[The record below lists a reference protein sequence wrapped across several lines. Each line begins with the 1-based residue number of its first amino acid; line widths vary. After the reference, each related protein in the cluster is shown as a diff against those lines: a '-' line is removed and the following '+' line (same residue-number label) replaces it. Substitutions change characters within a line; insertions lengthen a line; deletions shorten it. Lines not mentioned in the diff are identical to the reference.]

1 MTVTHHLLAVVCV
14 CVVAAG
20 QVLFKYTALELR
32 LAGSPWH
39 ASVLLPASLALLI
52 YGAASLLWV
61 ALLQHVPLSRA
72 YPYMA
77 LSFVI
82 VAGAGWLLFRE
93 EMSGAYVA
101 GLVLVVAGLI
111 VLSQA

>member
-1 MTVTHHLLAVVCV
+1 MSASNHLLALVCV
-14 CVVAAG
+14 GIVAGG
-20 QVLFKYTALELR
+20 QILFKYTALQLR

-39 ASVLLPASLALLI
+39 PGVLLPASLSLLI
-52 YGAASLLWV
+52 YGVAALLWIR
-61 ALLQHVPLSRA
+61 LLQDVPLSRA

-93 EMSGAYVA
+93 QISGAYVV
-101 GLVLVVAGLI
+101 GLGLVVAGLI
-111 VLSQA
+111 VLAQG